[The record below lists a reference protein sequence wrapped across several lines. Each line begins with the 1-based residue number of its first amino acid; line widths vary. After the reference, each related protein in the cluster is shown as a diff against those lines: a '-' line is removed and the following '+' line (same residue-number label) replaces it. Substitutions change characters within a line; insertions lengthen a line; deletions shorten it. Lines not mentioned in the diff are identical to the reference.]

1 MPDPSTAGG
10 AVPPPPLGLSVSVGS
25 MDAQAGDVAGIQK

>member
-10 AVPPPPLGLSVSVGS
+10 AVRLLPAGLSVSVGS
-25 MDAQAGDVAGIQK
+25 MDAQAGDIAGIQK